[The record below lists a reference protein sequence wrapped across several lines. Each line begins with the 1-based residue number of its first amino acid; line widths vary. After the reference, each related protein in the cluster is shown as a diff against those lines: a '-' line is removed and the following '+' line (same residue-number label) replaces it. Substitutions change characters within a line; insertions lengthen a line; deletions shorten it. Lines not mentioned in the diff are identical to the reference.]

1 MQSDTRWHVKRWSFS
16 AWLETLLK
24 LAAAAIAFLVWLSPD
39 RYTGSIHGPVRTV
52 ALAVLAA
59 MTLGLFFAI
68 FDRWLEKEIVS
79 MVFVVPNLAGHAIM
93 LALLFS
99 ASRAGQGLAPFA
111 GLMLLGDIAKLA
123 FLHRS
128 GFTVRDVPPRV
139 LRRLT
144 ALYALGYIVLVL
156 LPFA

>member
-1 MQSDTRWHVKRWSFS
+1 MQSETRWHVKRWPFS

-24 LAAAAIAFLVWLSPD
+24 LAATAIAFTVWLSPD
-39 RYTGSIHGPVRTV
+39 RYTGSIDGPVRV
-52 ALAVLAA
+52 IALGLLAV
-59 MTLGLFFAI
+59 MTLGLFAAI
-68 FDRWLEKEIVS
+68 FDRWIEKEIVS
-79 MVFVVPNLAGHAIM
+79 MVFVVPNLAGHAVI

-99 ASRAGQGLAPFA
+99 TSRAGQGLAPFA
-111 GLMLLGDIAKLA
+111 GLMLLGEIAKLV

-128 GFTVRDVPPRV
+128 GFTVRDVPPRI

-144 ALYALGYIVLVL
+144 ALYAMGYIVLAL